1 MPILLRSEIIHEVD
15 GMNYQEYLASK
26 AHVGADHGFDP
37 TFMPDK
43 LFDFQKMLV
52 EWSTR
57 KGRGAVFA
65 DCGLGKTFIQL
76 VWAENVAR
84 KTNGRVLIL
93 TPLSVSFQTV
103 KEGEKIG
110 VEAIQR
116 REGIKAGDRIVVT
129 NYERLHHFSPDDFQ
143 GVVCD
148 ESSILK
154 NFDGQT
160 RQAVTDF
167 MRKRPY
173 RLLCT
178 ATAAPND
185 YIELGTSSEAIGE
198 LGFADMVSRF
208 FKKAEATTTRR
219 HEHMSGVY
227 RFRGH
232 AERDFWRW
240 VCSWARAMRRPSDI
254 GFDDGGFSLPPLEV
268 RQHKVEARTRADGYL
283 IDLPACGLQEQREE
297 LRRTLSERC
306 EMVADVINAHAR
318 PAIAWCHLI
327 SEGNLIKKL
336 IPGAVEISG
345 NDTDERKESVF
356 SDFIAGNI
364 RVLVTKPTIAG
375 FGLNFQHCAHLTFF
389 PSHSYEQYYQAVR
402 RCWRFGQESPVT
414 VDLITTEG
422 QADVLRNL
430 QRKADAA
437 DKMFDQ
443 LVAMMWRELKIEPAN
458 TYTKREEIPSWL
470 SENKRSR
477 TDTPSIAAIA

>member
-1 MPILLRSEIIHEVD
+1 
-15 GMNYQEYLASK
+15 
-26 AHVGADHGFDP
+26 
-37 TFMPDK
+37 
-43 LFDFQKMLV
+43 
-52 EWSTR
+52 
-57 KGRGAVFA
+57 
-65 DCGLGKTFIQL
+65 
-76 VWAENVAR
+76 
-84 KTNGRVLIL
+84 
-93 TPLSVSFQTV
+93 
-103 KEGEKIG
+103 
-110 VEAIQR
+110 
-116 REGIKAGDRIVVT
+116 
-129 NYERLHHFSPDDFQ
+129 
-143 GVVCD
+143 
-148 ESSILK
+148 
-154 NFDGQT
+154 
-160 RQAVTDF
+160 
-167 MRKRPY
+167 
-173 RLLCT
+173 
-178 ATAAPND
+178 
-185 YIELGTSSEAIGE
+185 
-198 LGFADMVSRF
+198 
-208 FKKAEATTTRR
+208 
-219 HEHMSGVY
+219 
-227 RFRGH
+227 
-232 AERDFWRW
+232 
-240 VCSWARAMRRPSDI
+240 
-254 GFDDGGFSLPPLEV
+254 
-268 RQHKVEARTRADGYL
+268 
-283 IDLPACGLQEQREE
+283 
-297 LRRTLSERC
+297 
-306 EMVADVINAHAR
+306 MVADVINAHAR